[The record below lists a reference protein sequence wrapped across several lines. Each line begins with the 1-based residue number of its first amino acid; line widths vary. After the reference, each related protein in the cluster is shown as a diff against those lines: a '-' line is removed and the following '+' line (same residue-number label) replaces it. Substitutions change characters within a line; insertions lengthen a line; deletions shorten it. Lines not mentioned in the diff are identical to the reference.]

1 MKIKSILTGFLIL
14 MIFISFSAKRIV
26 TIESKAIKRNDYM
39 ISDGLFL
46 KPTYPPFTIR
56 AIVLGVITTVE
67 IKDLALC
74 ESTTNPEAEN
84 LKDIH
89 YNDDGTISV
98 GSFGVLQFSKP
109 TFQEFCVEKYRLT
122 DDLFCPEIQII
133 CAEKM
138 ISEGYGDRWACY
150 K

>member
-14 MIFISFSAKRIV
+14 LILISFSVKKVI
-26 TIESKAIKRNDYM
+26 TIESNVIKSNEYI
-39 ISDGLFL
+39 ISNNLFL
-46 KPTYPPFTIR
+46 KPMGPPFTIR

-67 IKDLALC
+67 IEDLALC
-74 ESTTNPEAEN
+74 ESSINPEAEN

-89 YNDDGTISV
+89 KNPDGTISI
-98 GSFGVLQFSKP
+98 GSYGLLQFGKP
-109 TFQEFCVEKYRLT
+109 TFQEFCVEKYKLT
-122 DDLFCPEIQII
+122 NDLFCPEVQII

-138 ISEGYGDRWACY
+138 ISEGYGGRWACY